1 MTAATSWTK
10 DEENSCTGYTGAHA
24 PVHPKA
30 TGYTG
35 VVAPVHLDSAAGL
48 G

>member
-1 MTAATSWTK
+1 MIAATSWTK

-24 PVHPKA
+24 PVHPKVI
-30 TGYTG
+30 GYTG
-35 VVAPVHLDSAAGL
+35 AVALVHPDSAAEL